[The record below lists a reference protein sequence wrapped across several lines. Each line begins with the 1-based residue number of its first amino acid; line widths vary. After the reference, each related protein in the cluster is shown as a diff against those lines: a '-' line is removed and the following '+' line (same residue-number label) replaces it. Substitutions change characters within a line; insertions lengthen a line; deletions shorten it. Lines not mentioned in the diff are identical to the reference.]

1 MTMEEFDE
9 ASRIVHE
16 KVHEDANIIVG
27 LVINEDLGEK
37 IKITA
42 IATGFGDS
50 FEKDKRHLKNLKS
63 DAAKR
68 IGSKVDL
75 DVPTIIRNQQRDAT
89 RSMRSQGHDDEE
101 YDIPTFLRKRQD

>member
-1 MTMEEFDE
+1 MEEFDE

-27 LVINEDLGEK
+27 LVINEELGEK

-89 RSMRSQGHDDEE
+89 RSMRSQGNEEDE